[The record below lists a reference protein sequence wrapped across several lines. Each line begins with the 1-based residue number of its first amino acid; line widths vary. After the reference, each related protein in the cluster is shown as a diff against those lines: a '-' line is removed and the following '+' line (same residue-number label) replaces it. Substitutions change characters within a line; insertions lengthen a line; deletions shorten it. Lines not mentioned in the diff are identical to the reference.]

1 MIVDSLPEFRQFPV
15 YVVAPE
21 PQAGAMNA
29 ADRNPD
35 RARPSPAGIRDW
47 PIDERPREKLL
58 ARGAAALS
66 DAEVLALF
74 IGSGSRGRTAV
85 DVGRELIAAAGGLKP
100 LLETDAS
107 GLAARPGLGPAAACR
122 LHAAMELG
130 RRYLACEL
138 QRPDALTHPAAC
150 ADYLRSRLAAF
161 PFEVFLCV
169 FLDNRHRV
177 IACEEMF
184 RGSIDGASVHPRE
197 VVRRC
202 LANNA
207 AAVIFAHNHPS
218 GVAEPSQA
226 DREITRHLRQ
236 ALELIE
242 VRVLDHFVVGSGA
255 PVSLAERGWI

>member
-1 MIVDSLPEFRQFPV
+1 MD
-15 YVVAPE
+15 E
-21 PQAGAMNA
+21 PADLLAARAG
-29 ADRNPD
+29 
-35 RARPSPAGIRDW
+35 STGSIRDW
-47 PIDERPREKLL
+47 PEQERPREKLL
-58 ARGAAALS
+58 ARGAAMLS
-66 DAEVLALF
+66 DAELLALF
-74 IGSGSRGRTAV
+74 IGSGTRGRSAV
-85 DVGRELIAAAGGLKP
+85 DVGRDLLAAGGLKS
-100 LLETDAS
+100 LLEAEAS
-107 GLAARPGLGPAAACR
+107 ALARRRGVGPAAAAR
-122 LHAAMELG
+122 LHAALELG

-138 QRPDALTHPAAC
+138 RRPDALTHPAAC
-150 ADYLRSRLAAF
+150 ADYLRARLAAF
-161 PFEVFLCV
+161 PFEVFFCL

-177 IACEEMF
+177 IASEELF

-202 LANNA
+202 LVHNA